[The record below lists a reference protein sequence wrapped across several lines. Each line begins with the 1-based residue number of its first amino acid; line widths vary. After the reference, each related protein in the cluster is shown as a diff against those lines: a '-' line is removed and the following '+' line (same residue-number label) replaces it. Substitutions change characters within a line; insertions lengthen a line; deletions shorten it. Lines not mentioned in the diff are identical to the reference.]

1 MQHSMVICNITYVY
15 FKNASFKGTETEKL
29 EYRVNEDQI
38 NPLQP
43 GTAYLCPL
51 KTSEN
56 LKDKQQR
63 AVWV

>member
-43 GTAYLCPL
+43 GIA
-51 KTSEN
+51 
-56 LKDKQQR
+56 
-63 AVWV
+63 